1 MRYEKPGTAR
11 VPDANSAMYYLH
23 NFQTALRWIVDRYAD
38 LLSLEE
44 RTFIERFNALPRAC
58 QALLVR
64 LIMQNKGRLAQNKR
78 NLFSEVTD
86 EELVKIEKAIGA
98 AAG

>member
-1 MRYEKPGTAR
+1 
-11 VPDANSAMYYLH
+11 
-23 NFQTALRWIVDRYAD
+23 
-38 LLSLEE
+38 
-44 RTFIERFNALPRAC
+44 
-58 QALLVR
+58 
-64 LIMQNKGRLAQNKR
+64 MQNKGRLAQNTR